1 MNKPE
6 IFVSYAWK
14 GESEAFVDQLC
25 ASLAAKG
32 YQIIRDKSAM
42 TYKNSIKDFMDRI
55 GRGKFIIAVVSD
67 KYMKSEYCMYEA
79 YRMFQSPAFR
89 ERVFPIIL
97 PDADIFSF
105 RGQAAYLKYWN
116 SEYEALEK
124 EYKSIAA
131 DSPTMVAP
139 LTERLRD
146 IEATT
151 RFINDFMA
159 AVGDMNVL
167 TSQIHL
173 DSNFSQ
179 LIDAVEARMQSTES
193 GSTQPGN
200 NQTQE
205 AHMSDDHKINTG
217 GSEYVGGN
225 VNTGGDDF
233 VGRDKKAKNVQA
245 EIRIGGNVSG
255 SNIILGNNN
264 VVNQQ
269 IQNSFN
275 KAEAADIQAELK
287 ETLKQLAQ
295 AVEAMNNVLPQE
307 QAAEAA
313 DDLSKLVEEATKP
326 DPSKKWY
333 SVSIEGLIKAA
344 ENVGKVGEPVI
355 NLSRKVLS
363 LLMGGIMR

>member
-1 MNKPE
+1 MNKPK

-14 GESEAFVDQLC
+14 DESEALVDQLC
-25 ASLAAKG
+25 VSFAAKG

-42 TYKNSIKDFMDRI
+42 TYKDSIRDFMDKI

-79 YRMFQSPAFR
+79 CRMFQSPAFR
-89 ERVFPIIL
+89 DRVFPIVL

-105 RGQAAYLKYWN
+105 RGQAAYLKYWA
-116 SEYEALEK
+116 SEYEALEN

-146 IEATT
+146 IETTT
-151 RFINDFMA
+151 RFINDFMS

-179 LIDAVEARMQSTES
+179 LIGAIETRMQSTEA
-193 GSTQPGN
+193 GSTQTEQN
-200 NQTQE
+200 LTEE
-205 AHMSDDHKINTG
+205 APKPEDRKTYTG
-217 GSEYVGGN
+217 GS
-225 VNTGGDDF
+225 VNTGSRNF
-233 VGRDKKAKNVQA
+233 VGRDKNSNNVNA
-245 EIRIGGNVSG
+245 NIHIGGSVSG
-255 SNIILGNNN
+255 SNIIIGNNN
-264 VVNQQ
+264 VVKQQ

-295 AVEAMNNVLPQE
+295 AVEAMNKALTQE
-307 QAAEAA
+307 QAAEVA

-326 DPSKKWY
+326 NPSKKWY
-333 SVSIEGLIKAA
+333 SVSIDGLIKAA
-344 ENVGKVGEPVI
+344 ENLGKVGEPVI
-355 NLSRKVLS
+355 NLSQKVLS
-363 LLMGGIMR
+363 ILTGAVLR